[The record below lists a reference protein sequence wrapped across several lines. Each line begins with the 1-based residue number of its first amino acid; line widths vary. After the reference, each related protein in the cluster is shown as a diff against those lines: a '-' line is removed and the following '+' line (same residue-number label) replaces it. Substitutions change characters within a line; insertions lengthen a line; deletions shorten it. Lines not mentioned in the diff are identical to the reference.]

1 MKVSVPARFNGPL
14 ASGNGGYSAAVF
26 AEAIAG
32 PAAVS
37 LRSPVPLD
45 RELRVERGEEGT
57 QILDGETVVALVE
70 AVPELALGVPEPV
83 SVEEARQAS
92 EGYRGLPDGE
102 FCRCFVCGRARED
115 SLEVFA
121 GLVEGH
127 ELVASP
133 WAPPAWAA
141 DSAGNARP
149 EVVAGVLDCPT
160 YFAAYMHDELRVSFL
175 ARFQLRFDAPVGV
188 GEEHV
193 VIAWPIETEGRKL
206 HAGSAVL
213 AADGT
218 VRAMA
223 QALLI
228 EPRA

>member
-14 ASGNGGYSAAVF
+14 DSGNGGYSAAVF
-26 AEAIAG
+26 AELIGG

-37 LRSPVPLD
+37 LRNPVPLD
-45 RELRVERGEEGT
+45 RELRAEPDGDGLRV
-57 QILDGETVVALVE
+57 LDGETLIAMVE
-70 AVPELALGVPEPV
+70 PAPELAIEAPAPV
-83 SVEEARQAS
+83 SVEAAREAADH
-92 EGYRGLPDGE
+92 YRGLPDGR
-102 FCRCFVCGRARED
+102 FCRCFVCGRARQD
-115 SLEVFA
+115 SLGVFA
-121 GLVEGH
+121 GAVEGR
-127 ELVASP
+127 ELVATP
-133 WAPPAWAA
+133 WTPPAWAA

-160 YFAAYMHDELRVSFL
+160 YFAVYMHDELRVSFL
-175 ARFQLRFDAPVGV
+175 ARFQLRFDAPVAV
-188 GEEHV
+188 GEENV
-193 VIAWPIETEGRKL
+193 AIAWPMEIDGRKL

-218 VRAMA
+218 VLAMA

>member
-1 MKVSVPARFNGPL
+1 M
-14 ASGNGGYSAAVF
+14 
-26 AEAIAG
+26 
-32 PAAVS
+32 
-37 LRSPVPLD
+37 PLD
-45 RELRVERGEEGT
+45 RELRVESDGGGLRV
-57 QILDGETVVALVE
+57 LDGETLIATVE
-70 AVPELALGVPEPV
+70 SAPELALEAPEPV
-83 SVEEARQAS
+83 SIEEARRGAAH
-92 EGYRGLPDGE
+92 YRGLPDGE

-121 GLVEGH
+121 GAVEGR
-127 ELVASP
+127 ELVVASP
-133 WAPPAWAA
+133 WTPPAWAA

-160 YFAAYMHDELRVSFL
+160 YFAAYMHEELRVSFL
-175 ARFQLRFDAPVGV
+175 ARFQLRFDAPLAV

-193 VIAWPIETEGRKL
+193 VIAWPIEIDGRKL

-218 VRAMA
+218 VRSMA